1 MLRQIRVFSRRFST
15 RKSSFQS
22 ARVKRWSRHQR
33 ARSCWLETCRTP
45 PDSDQGRGS
54 AACQQAILR
63 AVAAWRLASVA
74 WSAVSS
80 AAGVLPAIG
89 RGATSLLDRD
99 SSQRGLLIATV
110 SRRARRIL
118 PPPRFPERDIGI
130 AAKAKPFFR
139 AIDAVLEAPKWPTWG
154 LAQQV
159 EALLVSFFVL
169 LVAKNPSPNRSVCQC
184 HRMAATFF
192 RRLPVAPRTG
202 RHAPQLTAAKREPR
216 QRQPLSSWEI
226 SAGFTTFSELPRRGV
241 WCPEEDSNLHVL
253 ANAST

>member
-1 MLRQIRVFSRRFST
+1 M
-15 RKSSFQS
+15 
-22 ARVKRWSRHQR
+22 
-33 ARSCWLETCRTP
+33 
-45 PDSDQGRGS
+45 
-54 AACQQAILR
+54 
-63 AVAAWRLASVA
+63 
-74 WSAVSS
+74 
-80 AAGVLPAIG
+80 PAIG
-89 RGATSLLDRD
+89 RGATSFLNRD

-130 AAKAKPFFR
+130 AAKPKPFFR

-192 RRLPVAPRTG
+192 RRLPVAPRTS
-202 RHAPQLTAAKREPR
+202 RHAIGSSQARTTAVTSAQFMEYFGGFHNLQRTAAKGC
-216 QRQPLSSWEI
+216 LV
-226 SAGFTTFSELPRRGV
+226 PRRGLEPPRPCERQHLKLV
-241 WCPEEDSNLHVL
+241 RLPIPPSGHGMPPKSGLHRVG
-253 ANAST
+253 ARH